1 MIDSGI
7 IITSI
12 IGLVVTIITSLI
24 TWLLSR
30 RKYNSEV
37 DHNNIENMEG
47 SLEFYEKLSASNNK
61 ILEDILERSEKLA
74 ESNLK
79 LLIEVQNLRAQIDIL
94 VRVLQ
99 NEVDNIN
106 FEKYGI
112 RINDDG
118 TITKIN

>member
-1 MIDSGI
+1 MDWSI
-7 IITSI
+7 IITP
-12 IGLVVTIITSLI
+12 IITVLCTALGSLV

-30 RKYNSEV
+30 KKYKTEVEHNS
-37 DHNNIENMEG
+37 IENMDS
-47 SLEFYEKLSASNNK
+47 SLEFYEKLSNSNNK

-94 VRVLQ
+94 VRVIRT
-99 NEVDNIN
+99 EMSDVE

-112 RINDDG
+112 RINEDG
-118 TITKIN
+118 TLSKL

>member
-1 MIDSGI
+1 MDWSI
-7 IITSI
+7 IITP
-12 IGLVVTIITSLI
+12 IITVVCTALGSVV

-30 RKYNSEV
+30 KKYKTEVEHNS
-37 DHNNIENMEG
+37 IENMDN
-47 SLEFYEKLSASNNK
+47 SLEFYEKLSNSNNK

-94 VRVLQ
+94 VRVIRT
-99 NEVDNIN
+99 EMSDVE

-112 RINDDG
+112 RINEDG
-118 TITKIN
+118 TLSKL

>member
-1 MIDSGI
+1 MIDTGI

-12 IGLVVTIITSLI
+12 IGLVVTIITSLV

-61 ILEDILERSEKLA
+61 ILAEVLEKSEKLA
-74 ESNLK
+74 QTNVE
-79 LLIEVQNLRAQIDIL
+79 LLIEVQNLRAQIGIL
-94 VRVLQ
+94 TEVIK
-99 NEVDNIN
+99 NEVDSVD
-106 FEKYGI
+106 FERYGI
-112 RINDDG
+112 KIDENG
-118 TITKIN
+118 TLVRM